1 MGITQ
6 NVGQLAGR
14 IPVGSVVRV
23 KRCGTDWCIDSKG
36 NTYFLDVHADEFV
49 ARIETELAP
58 SDVITTGAVKERKH
72 AKCTQ
77 ARLYSWRLPRHWTI
91 TLTRSATSS

>member
-23 KRCGTDWCIDSKG
+23 RRGGTDWCIDSKG
-36 NTYFLDVHADEFV
+36 NAYFLDVHADEFV
-49 ARIETELAP
+49 ARVTTELAP
-58 SDVITTGAVKERKH
+58 SDCITTGSIKEGKH
-72 AKCTQ
+72 KCTR
-77 ARLYSWRLPRHWTI
+77 ALLYSWRLPRHWTI